1 MTKILNGKIYQ
12 FLGRRIFQISP
23 CWNPAIIDK
32 FSYFEDENMTQKYKE
47 FSNKKFF
54 KLAEQFLC
62 LHTVTEAV
70 TKRWTLPA
78 VHKVKE

>member
-1 MTKILNGKIYQ
+1 
-12 FLGRRIFQISP
+12 
-23 CWNPAIIDK
+23 
-32 FSYFEDENMTQKYKE
+32 MTQKYKE

-70 TKRWTLPA
+70 TKR
-78 VHKVKE
+78 